1 MQEFIQ
7 NFYEILEETKLEELN
22 LNTIFKNL
30 DEWDS
35 MMALMLIAMVDEKYD
50 KQINGS
56 EIKECDTLE
65 DLCNLIKSKNN
76 E

>member
-22 LNTIFKNL
+22 GNTIFKSL

-35 MMALMLIAMVDEKYD
+35 MMSLMLIAMVDEKYD

-56 EIKECDTLE
+56 EIKESQTLE
-65 DLCNLIKSKNN
+65 DLFNLIKSK
-76 E
+76 